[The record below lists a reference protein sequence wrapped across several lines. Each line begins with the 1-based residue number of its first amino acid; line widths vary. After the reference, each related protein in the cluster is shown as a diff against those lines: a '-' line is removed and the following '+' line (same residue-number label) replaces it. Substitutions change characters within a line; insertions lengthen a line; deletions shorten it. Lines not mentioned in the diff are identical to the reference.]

1 MKVNAIN
8 VFFPLVKALG
18 RLDVTLLHNDS
29 VPLRLLFTLVLI
41 FELYVFLF
49 RLHRSRVK
57 NLKKKRFVPK
67 GKIV

>member
-8 VFFPLVKALG
+8 VFFPLVKTLG
-18 RLDVTLLHNDS
+18 RLDVTLLHDDS
-29 VPLRLLFTLVLI
+29 STLRLLFTLVLI

-57 NLKKKRFVPK
+57 NIKKKRFVPK